1 MISDQRPVVQDEE
14 KFSVGSTS
22 QENAHPTNVR
32 PTNVQPTKVQPT
44 KVRTAD
50 VTPVTVQVEQK
61 PDFDQNTAEKKPVEK
76 RVNPSLTRL
85 IVGGLV
91 GATVGAL
98 AGALAN
104 RKTSQGFKHAV
115 QGVDRASKTVGEG
128 LSHAA
133 SGVVDATKS
142 VGEGLGYAISGSTQ
156 DAVQGIAEG
165 TQQIKTAAAGVAQT
179 TANQVDQTVRDVTKG
194 AQQAKTATL
203 EAVQATTERVSRAAQ
218 ETSETLKAAAEE
230 TSNSNQ
236 QVIAQVPQT
245 EAIVPVQ
252 SDVDIELMN
261 ALQADEDFLA
271 LTEGT
276 GQGEIEQKIQEN
288 TEAALQEGLFADV
301 EISHPS
307 P

>member
-1 MISDQRPVVQDEE
+1 MISDQTVIQDKE
-14 KFSVGSTS
+14 KFSTGSTN

-32 PTNVQPTKVQPT
+32 AANVNSA
-44 KVRTAD
+44 TA
-50 VTPVTVQVEQK
+50 QVDQK
-61 PDFDQNTAEKKPVEK
+61 SGFDQDKTAKEPVE
-76 RVNPSLTRL
+76 RRNNPALTRL

-91 GATVGAL
+91 GATVGAI
-98 AGALAN
+98 AGALSN
-104 RKTSQGFKHAV
+104 RKTSQGFKHAA
-115 QGVDRASKTVGEG
+115 QGIDRASKTVGEG

-142 VGEGLGYAISGSTQ
+142 IGEGVGYAIGGSTQ

-165 TQQIKTAAAGVAQT
+165 TQQIKTAAAEAAQT
-179 TANQVDQTVRDVTKG
+179 TANQVDRTVKDVAKG

-203 EAVQATTERVSRAAQ
+203 EAVQATTERVGRAAQ
-218 ETSETLKAAAEE
+218 EASE
-230 TSNSNQ
+230 SNQ
-236 QVIAQVPQT
+236 QTIDQVPQKVT
-245 EAIVPVQ
+245 VPAQ

-276 GQGEIEQKIQEN
+276 SQDKIEQQIQEN

-301 EISHPS
+301 EINRPTA
-307 P
+307 

>member
-1 MISDQRPVVQDEE
+1 MISDQRPVVQGGENL
-14 KFSVGSTS
+14 SVGSTS
-22 QENAHPTNVR
+22 QENAPPAN
-32 PTNVQPTKVQPT
+32 
-44 KVRTAD
+44 VRTAD
-50 VTPVTVQVEQK
+50 VTSATVQVDQK
-61 PDFDQNTAEKKPVEK
+61 PDFDQNKAERTVEA

-91 GATVGAL
+91 GATVGAI
-98 AGALAN
+98 AGALTN

-142 VGEGLGYAISGSTQ
+142 IGEGVGYAISGSTQ

-165 TQQIKTAAAGVAQT
+165 TQQIKTVAAGVAQT
-179 TANQVDQTVRDVTKG
+179 TASQVDRTVKDVTKG

-203 EAVQATTERVSRAAQ
+203 EVVQATTERVGRATQ
-218 ETSETLKAAAEE
+218 EASD
-230 TSNSNQ
+230 SSQ
-236 QVIAQVPQT
+236 QTVVQVPQT
-245 EAIVPVQ
+245 KTTVPAQ
-252 SDVDIELMN
+252 SDADIELMN

-276 GQGEIEQKIQEN
+276 SQEEIEQKIQEN

-307 P
+307 A